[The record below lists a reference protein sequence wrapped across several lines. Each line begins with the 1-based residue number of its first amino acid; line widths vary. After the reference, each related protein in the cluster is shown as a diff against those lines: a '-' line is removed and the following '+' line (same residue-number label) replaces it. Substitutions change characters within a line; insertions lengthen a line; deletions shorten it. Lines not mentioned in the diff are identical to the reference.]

1 MPASATLAKA
11 QALLA
16 FPLTPQQR
24 QQILTNNDVTGSKAD
39 SSKDEISE
47 LNSMLLLF
55 RLVCCVIHSRC

>member
-24 QQILTNNDVTGSKAD
+24 QQILTNNDVTGKAD